1 MRKLLSVLT
10 DKEVLSLV
18 TDITYSTVP
27 AWYNATFQDLK
38 MDLLIPKHRTE
49 NKRLPLIIWICGGA
63 FSITDKSV
71 WMPEMVYY
79 AERGYIV
86 ASIEYRTSNQA
97 PFPAALIDVK
107 AAIRYLKKHACRFCI
122 DTERIF
128 VMGESAGG
136 TLAALAGLTAGQ
148 KEFEQGDFQEE
159 DSQVNGVI
167 DFYGIHDF
175 SMKGV
180 MTANENVPSWAGEAF
195 LASDGALSSEERASA
210 VNYVNGNSVPFL
222 IFHGTKD
229 ETVNIRQSDILY
241 DKLTACGVYTE
252 YYQIDGA
259 LHGADIFYSAE
270 VKELVI
276 SFMEKIQK
284 NQ

>member
-1 MRKLLSVLT
+1 
-10 DKEVLSLV
+10 
-18 TDITYSTVP
+18 
-27 AWYNATFQDLK
+27 
-38 MDLLIPKHRTE
+38 
-49 NKRLPLIIWICGGA
+49 
-63 FSITDKSV
+63 
-71 WMPEMVYY
+71 
-79 AERGYIV
+79 
-86 ASIEYRTSNQA
+86 
-97 PFPAALIDVK
+97 
-107 AAIRYLKKHACRFCI
+107 
-122 DTERIF
+122 
-128 VMGESAGG
+128 MGKSAGG
-136 TLAALAGLTAGQ
+136 TLAALAGLKAGQ

-241 DKLTACGVYTE
+241 DKLTACDVYTE